1 LTEAQADNQ
10 SGPAAVRLSLI
21 SHTNVGK
28 TTLARTLLRR
38 DIGEVRDAAHVTEV
52 AEDHT
57 LIDTPAGDTLVLWDT
72 PGFGD
77 SARLLRRL
85 EQSGNPLGW
94 FLTQVWDR
102 FTDRPFWSSQ
112 QAVRNVRDHADVVL
126 YLVNATEEPAT
137 AGYVDPEMRILGW
150 IGKPV
155 VVLLNQLGPPR
166 PADLEAADVDAW
178 SRHLA
183 KHPIV
188 HDVLAF
194 DAFARC
200 WVQEDTL
207 LERVGAV
214 LEGER
219 AAAFKR
225 LASAWHARNRAVFE
239 QSMAVLARQLAA
251 TALDREQVP
260 TRGALASAR
269 ALIDQLTGGEGRDP
283 ALDRAM
289 TSLAKR
295 ADAAVR
301 ASTDELIRLHGLA
314 GSAREEILKRVGG
327 EFAVQAAAEPAGAG
341 VLGAIVSGAL
351 GGLAADLAAG
361 GLTFGAGA
369 LIGGLLGAAGMTQ
382 LARAYNSSRGA
393 DSTVVSWSPEFLTA
407 RASAAVLRYLAV
419 AHFGRGRGE
428 YVQGEYPAHWVP
440 VVDVAVRQEGKRL
453 AEFWSELGENRD
465 ADVLAEC
472 LQKEMAELAM
482 RVLERLY
489 PAAHGAGVH
498 EQRS

>member
-1 LTEAQADNQ
+1 VEPNGISD
-10 SGPAAVRLSLI
+10 SRRVRLSLI

-52 AEDHT
+52 AESHT
-57 LIDTPAGDTLVLWDT
+57 LIETSDGDALVLWDT

-77 SARLLRRL
+77 SVRLLRRL

-126 YLVNATEEPAT
+126 YLANAMEDPAT

-166 PADLEAADVDAW
+166 PADREAADVDAW
-178 SRHLA
+178 ARHLA
-183 KHPIV
+183 AHPIV
-188 HDVLAF
+188 RDVLAF

-207 LERVGAV
+207 LERIGAV
-214 LEGER
+214 LEGPRVEAFNR
-219 AAAFKR
+219 LTAAWR
-225 LASAWHARNRAVFE
+225 ARNQAVFE
-239 QSMAVLARQLAA
+239 QSMAVLAQQLAS

-260 TRGALASAR
+260 VRGAAAATR
-269 ALIDQLTGGEGRDP
+269 ALIGQLTGGDKRDP
-283 ALDRAM
+283 ALERAM
-289 TSLAKR
+289 TALAER

-301 ASTDELIRLHGLA
+301 ESTDELIRLHGLA
-314 GSAREEILKRVGG
+314 GNASAEILKRVGG
-327 EFAVQAAAEPAGAG
+327 EFEVQAAAEPAGAG

-369 LIGGLLGAAGMTQ
+369 LIGGLLGAAGMHQ
-382 LARAYNSSRGA
+382 LARSYNAARGS
-393 DSTVVSWSPEFLTA
+393 DTTTVSWSPEFMTA
-407 RASAAVLRYLAV
+407 RVNAAVLRYLAV

-428 YVQGEYPAHWVP
+428 YVQGEYPAHWVTL
-440 VVDVAVRQEGKRL
+440 VDEVAR
-453 AEFWSELGENRD
+453 RD
-465 ADVLAEC
+465 ADRLAGVWGRATREADAAHLARQLQPEIAACAASVLD
-472 LQKEMAELAM
+472 
-482 RVLERLY
+482 RLY
-489 PAAHGAGVH
+489 PDRQPSPGNTSLA
-498 EQRS
+498 

>member
-1 LTEAQADNQ
+1 MEPDRLADRH
-10 SGPAAVRLSLI
+10 SVRWSLI

-52 AEDHT
+52 AESHT
-57 LIDTPAGDTLVLWDT
+57 LIETPEGDALVLWDT

-126 YLVNATEEPAT
+126 YLVNATEEPTT

-150 IGKPV
+150 TGKPV

-178 SRHLA
+178 ARHLA
-183 KHPIV
+183 AHPIV
-188 HDVLAF
+188 RDVLAF

-219 AAAFKR
+219 VEAFKR
-225 LASAWHARNRAVFE
+225 LAAAWQTRNRAVFE
-239 QSMAVLARQLAA
+239 QSMAALARQLVV
-251 TALDREQVP
+251 TAVDREPVP
-260 TRGALASAR
+260 TRGALAATR
-269 ALIDQLTGGEGRDP
+269 VLIGQLTGGETRDP

-289 TSLAKR
+289 TALAER

-301 ASTDELIRLHGLA
+301 ESTDELIRLHGLA
-314 GSAREEILKRVGG
+314 GSARAEILKRVGG
-327 EFAVQAAAEPAGAG
+327 EFAVREAAEPAGAG

-382 LARAYNSSRGA
+382 LARAYNSSRGS
-393 DSTVVSWSPEFLTA
+393 DSTVVSWSPEFMTA
-407 RASAAVLRYLAV
+407 RVSAAVLRYLAV

-428 YVQGEYPAHWVP
+428 YVQSEYPHHWVSL
-440 VVDVAVRQEGKRL
+440 VDVALRQEGERLTGLWTASAEDSDTGRL
-453 AEFWSELGENRD
+453 AARLEPL
-465 ADVLAEC
+465 LTEC
-472 LQKEMAELAM
+472 TA
-482 RVLERLY
+482 RVLDRLY
-489 PAAHGAGVH
+489 LGGHTTGVDGH
-498 EQRS
+498 KA